1 MTDFKEVYFELWIE
15 GREENTHM
23 LKTIQELREELSRLY
38 WADTNAVSRCQKAMC
53 QKCWE
58 VPKKE
63 SETWHVDGLY
73 KFPEYG
79 YAGNSKAVDDAEK
92 ARVNQAEPEHGPFV
106 QTNQKLEKM
115 GNDLNA
121 FDFAVLPIP
130 TRKTESVVDKNT
142 EESLRLLRWSIYEVI
157 DSMAGDICKT
167 IRIGLQM
174 DVEKLFKEYTNS

>member
-1 MTDFKEVYFELWIE
+1 MIDFKEVYFELWIE

-38 WADTNAVSRCQKAMC
+38 WADTNAVSMC

-63 SETWHVDGLY
+63 SETWHVDGIY

-106 QTNQKLEKM
+106 QTNQKLEKK
-115 GNDLNA
+115 GG
-121 FDFAVLPIP
+121 
-130 TRKTESVVDKNT
+130 T
-142 EESLRLLRWSIYEVI
+142 
-157 DSMAGDICKT
+157 
-167 IRIGLQM
+167 
-174 DVEKLFKEYTNS
+174 LFEAKKKPLSNS